1 MVCNEDFHYFL
12 NRLPAYPKCVFHDV
26 PVDLDC
32 LKQLNQVCKKMKPID
47 RIISFFREEG
57 MMTAN
62 PPGGSGGFSGS
73 ADPKGPRAGLIQS

>member
-1 MVCNEDFHYFL
+1 
-12 NRLPAYPKCVFHDV
+12 
-26 PVDLDC
+26 
-32 LKQLNQVCKKMKPID
+32 MKPID

-73 ADPKGPRAGLIQS
+73 ADAKGPRAGFDPVMKKTTRRKNTIGLWASSLKKKKRKK